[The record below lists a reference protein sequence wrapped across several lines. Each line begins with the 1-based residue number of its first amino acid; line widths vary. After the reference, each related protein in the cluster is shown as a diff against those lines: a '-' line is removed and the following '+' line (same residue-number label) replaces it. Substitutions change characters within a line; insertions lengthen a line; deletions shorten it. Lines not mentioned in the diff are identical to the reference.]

1 MKLLDINEILLL
13 RDVCIFEVN
22 RIEVIYVK
30 SYILLKVELSNIVSR

>member
-1 MKLLDINEILLL
+1 MKLLDINEILLF